1 MNEDYLENYKSNILI
16 SDFIDDNIAS
26 SLSKK
31 ILERESYIRGLDNG
45 TKLQLNIVNPG
56 NITRYHAYYNL
67 IDLGFPETDIV
78 ISKVKEM
85 VYKLFGWS
93 NFNIKMWANIF
104 RKGDYLG
111 LHNHMDNRSF
121 KKFPQ
126 AISGHCFLY
135 STQETYTTYLFKK
148 KKNSILDSSINV
160 VDIPNKVGEIS
171 IFSSYVEH
179 EFKQWDGDLRIGIAF
194 DINNE
199 PDTPMEWLNARQFRY
214 V

>member
-1 MNEDYLENYKSNILI
+1 MNENYLENYQSDILI
-16 SDFIDDNIAS
+16 SDFIEQEVAN

-31 ILERESYIRGLDNG
+31 ILERESYIKGLDDG
-45 TKLQLNIVNPG
+45 AKLQLQIVNPG

-67 IDLGFPETDIV
+67 MDFGFPETDLMV
-78 ISKVKEM
+78 SKIKEM
-85 VYKLFGWS
+85 VYKLFGWE
-93 NFNIKMWANIF
+93 NFNIKIWANIF
-104 RKGDYLG
+104 RQGDYLG
-111 LHNHMDNRSF
+111 LHNHMDNMSL

-135 STQETYTTYLFKK
+135 STEQTYTTYLFKK
-148 KKNSILDSSINV
+148 KKKTILDSSINV

-179 EFKQWDGDLRIGIAF
+179 EFKQWDGELRIGIAF

-199 PDTPMEWLNARQFRY
+199 PDTPQDWLKARQFRY